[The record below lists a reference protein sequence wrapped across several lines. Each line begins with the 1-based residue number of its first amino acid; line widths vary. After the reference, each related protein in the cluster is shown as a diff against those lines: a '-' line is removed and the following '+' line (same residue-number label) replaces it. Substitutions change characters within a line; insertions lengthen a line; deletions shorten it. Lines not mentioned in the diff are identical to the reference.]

1 MFICTSDNYF
11 FCLKAGIYLTIINYV
26 LLSWYKEGLS
36 FNIQI
41 NLLFKHLN
49 NFLSFFFANTNAHYL
64 KAVFQ
69 IQFNVENLN
78 TNTFFF
84 HWNKGL
90 FGVVFKLG
98 ISIVLHIYK
107 TDFFFFQYSSLF
119 LTSGFHFDRVFICLN
134 HSQPILI
141 LNFDEEICKV
151 TK

>member
-36 FNIQI
+36 LTSRLSYYSNTWISF
-41 NLLFKHLN
+41 
-49 NFLSFFFANTNAHYL
+49 FLSFFFANTNPHYL

-69 IQFNVENLN
+69 IQFNGENLN

-107 TDFFFFQYSSLF
+107 TDWFIFFQYSSLF
-119 LTSGFHFDRVFICLN
+119 WHLASSLIGFLFV
-134 HSQPILI
+134 
-141 LNFDEEICKV
+141 
-151 TK
+151 